1 MFPIR
6 IATLL
11 TEEIYERFSWA
22 ILIRWKSFIIYI
34 MVILGLLL
42 YPMIM
47 MTEKQDIIFIVPFTI
62 FVLLPVFFLSLRFR
76 IKRSYR
82 KNPLWQNMEVTLIFD
97 KEAFITRNIRGEF
110 RYTYDDIVKVTAT
123 KKDFYILIGES
134 TGFPIE
140 KKNCTTKALD
150 FLLKLQIEHM

>member
-1 MFPIR
+1 
-6 IATLL
+6 
-11 TEEIYERFSWA
+11 
-22 ILIRWKSFIIYI
+22 

-47 MTEKQDIIFIVPFTI
+47 MTEKQDIIFIALFTI
-62 FVLLPVFFLSLRFR
+62 LVLLLVVFFTLRFR
-76 IKRSYR
+76 IKRTYR

>member
-1 MFPIR
+1 
-6 IATLL
+6 
-11 TEEIYERFSWA
+11 
-22 ILIRWKSFIIYI
+22 

-47 MTEKQDIIFIVPFTI
+47 MTEKQDIIFIVLFKI
-62 FVLLPVFFLSLRFR
+62 FVLLPIAFLALKFR

-110 RYTYDDIVKVTAT
+110 RYTYERVLA
-123 KKDFYILIGES
+123 
-134 TGFPIE
+134 
-140 KKNCTTKALD
+140 
-150 FLLKLQIEHM
+150 FLLKKRTALPRPLTSC